1 LNFHILAKLL
11 GLLQLTFGASMLPSL
26 CWSVYYRDGAF
37 APLASAMA
45 ITLAFGAALYFW
57 GRRKDEDIFRKEAT
71 ATVGLGWLLSAFFG
85 ALPYYFAQLSE
96 MPTFAD
102 CYFESMSGLTT
113 TGASVLAD
121 IEAIPKGLLF
131 WRSWTHWLGGLGI
144 IMLFVAILPYLGAGG
159 RALVRNEV
167 TGPVK
172 EGLTPRIKDTA
183 LLLYRLYIGYTV
195 VETILLMMAGMNFF
209 DALCH
214 TFGTLATGGFSTQ
227 NTSVA
232 AYYDNGAI
240 EIIILIF
247 MILAGTN
254 FALMYAAISGRP
266 LKLWKDAEWRFY
278 ISIIGGAALVI
289 AILLLSS
296 NTYQAIDHAL
306 RDSLFAVVSLLT
318 TTGFVT
324 ADFEAWPVSTQVILA
339 VLMFFGGCAG
349 STGGGLKIM
358 RWAILFKVAQGAL
371 DQVYRPRT
379 IRKPK
384 IGGVLISDELQ
395 VSTLSVFLLWVLTF
409 LLGAF
414 AIALIE
420 QGRIDLITPFSVSA
434 STLNNIGPGFSMVG
448 ATQNYGFFLPSSK
461 WVLSLLMVLGR
472 LELYSILVLF
482 VPRFWRVS

>member
-1 LNFHILAKLL
+1 MAP
-11 GLLQLTFGASMLPSL
+11 SMV
-26 CWSVYYRDGAF
+26 WSVYYRDESLI
-37 APLASAMA
+37 PLAASMA
-45 ITLAFGAALYFW
+45 ITLAFGGGLYLW

-85 ALPYYFAQLSE
+85 ALPYYFAGLQE

-113 TGASVLAD
+113 TGASVLTD
-121 IEAIPKGLLF
+121 IESVPKGLLF

-159 RALVRNEV
+159 RALVRSEV

-183 LLLYRLYIGYTV
+183 RLLYRLYIGYTV
-195 VETILLMMAGMNFF
+195 VETVALMFAGMNFF

-227 NTSVA
+227 NSSLA
-232 AYYDNGAI
+232 AYYSTGAV
-240 EIIILIF
+240 EIIVLIF

-254 FALMYAAISGRP
+254 FALMNAAIRGRP
-266 LKLWKDAEWRFY
+266 LALWKDAEWRFY
-278 ISIIGGAALVI
+278 ISVILGSSLIITL
-289 AILLLSS
+289 LLLSTG
-296 NTYQAIDHAL
+296 TYELIDRAL
-306 RDSLFAVVSLLT
+306 RDSLFTVVSLLT
-318 TTGFVT
+318 TTGYVT
-324 ADFEAWPVSTQVILA
+324 ADFEQWPVATKVLLA

-358 RWAILFKVAQGAL
+358 RWVILFKVAEGAIE
-371 DQVYRPRT
+371 QIYRPRT

-384 IGGVLISDELQ
+384 MGGVVITDELQ
-395 VSTLSVFLLWVLTF
+395 ASTTSVFLLWVLVFLSGTF
-409 LLGAF
+409 L
-414 AIALIE
+414 IALIE
-420 QGRIDLITPFSVSA
+420 QGRIDLVTSFSVSA
-434 STLNNIGPGFSMVG
+434 STLNNIGPGFSMIG
-448 ATQNYGFFLPSSK
+448 ATQNYGFFLPASK

-482 VPRFWRVS
+482 VPRFWRVT

>member
-1 LNFHILAKLL
+1 MA
-11 GLLQLTFGASMLPSL
+11 PSL
-26 CWSVYYRDGAF
+26 IWSVYYRDESLI
-37 APLASAMA
+37 PLAAAMA
-45 ITLAFGAALYFW
+45 ITLAFGGILYLW
-57 GRRKDEDIFRKEAT
+57 GRRRDEDIFRKEAT

-85 ALPYYFAQLSE
+85 ALPYYFAGLEE

-113 TGASVLAD
+113 TGATVLTD
-121 IEAIPKGLLF
+121 IESIPKGLLF

-159 RALVRNEV
+159 RALVRSEV

-183 LLLYRLYIGYTV
+183 RLLYRLYIGYTV
-195 VETILLMMAGMNFF
+195 VETIALMIAGMNFF

-227 NTSVA
+227 NSSLA
-232 AYYDNGAI
+232 AYYSTGAV
-240 EIIILIF
+240 EIIVLIF

-254 FALMYAAISGRP
+254 FALMNAAIRGKP
-266 LKLWKDAEWRFY
+266 LTVWKDAEWRFY
-278 ISIIGGAALVI
+278 ISVILGSSLIIAL
-289 AILLLSS
+289 LLLSTG
-296 NTYQAIDHAL
+296 TYQLIDRAL
-306 RDSLFAVVSLLT
+306 RDSLFTVVSILT
-318 TTGFVT
+318 TTGYVT
-324 ADFEAWPVSTQVILA
+324 ADFEQWPVAAKVLLA

-358 RWAILFKVAQGAL
+358 RWVILFKVAEGAIERI
-371 DQVYRPRT
+371 YRPRT

-384 IGGVLISDELQ
+384 MGGVVITDELQ
-395 VSTLSVFLLWVLTF
+395 ASTMSVFLLWVFVFLSGTF
-409 LLGAF
+409 V
-414 AIALIE
+414 IALIE
-420 QGRIDLITPFSVSA
+420 QGRIDLVTSFSVSA
-434 STLNNIGPGFSMVG
+434 STLNNIGPGFSMIG
-448 ATQNYGFFLPSSK
+448 ATQNYGFFLPASK

-482 VPRFWRVS
+482 VPRFWRVT